1 MRSHI
6 ICFHLEIRKISQNYP
21 CHPFLS
27 GALIT
32 ITEAVYIWDLQEEY
46 TFSIGSTVD
55 ITCKADGL
63 PEPIFWWTKES
74 DETFER
80 SGYRLIEENVQVKSF
95 FNII

>member
-1 MRSHI
+1 MFS
-6 ICFHLEIRKISQNYP
+6 FKIRKISLSYP
-21 CHPFLS
+21 CYPLLS
-27 GALIT
+27 GAMIT

-46 TFSIGSTVD
+46 TFNIGTTVD

-63 PEPIFWWTKES
+63 PEPIIWWTKES
-74 DETFER
+74 DDNFQR